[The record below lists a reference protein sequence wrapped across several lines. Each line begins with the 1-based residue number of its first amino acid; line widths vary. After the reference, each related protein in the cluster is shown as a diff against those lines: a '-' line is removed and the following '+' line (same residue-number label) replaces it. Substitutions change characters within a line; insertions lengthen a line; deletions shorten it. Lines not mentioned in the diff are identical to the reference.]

1 VVRKRKDI
9 GKWEVSLYLGGKRI
23 RRTSPVQTRKGAQQY
38 ERQLQ
43 QEYLDL
49 LMSKESLRKPIQID
63 EFAVTWLETYVAV
76 NKRPSSLAGDE
87 RVLRLHLL
95 PFFSGKQ
102 LDEIRSL
109 DVERFKAAQLQ
120 KGMKK
125 KSINNHLAV
134 LTKLLRTADEWGYQV
149 KLPTVKWFRDNSGRL
164 DFLTAEEAN
173 SLLMHVDEKWYPL
186 VLTALR
192 TGMRRGELIAL
203 KWSCVDFIRN
213 TVTVEQSDWQG
224 ILGPTKNGESR
235 TLPMSR
241 ELAQVLRQHRQHS
254 PESKFVF
261 CNRDGTRLRFTQIKR
276 PIYCACREARLR
288 KMQWH
293 TFRHTFASH
302 LVMAGVGLKEVQEL
316 MGHKT
321 LSMTLRYAH
330 LTPNALADAV
340 EKLSDLSAQAK
351 AAPSL
356 KLIEGTA

>member
-1 VVRKRKDI
+1 MVRKRKDI

-23 RRTSPVQTRKGAQQY
+23 RRTSPIQSRKGAQQY

-43 QEYLDL
+43 QEYLDS
-49 LMSKESLRKPIQID
+49 LMSKESSKKPIQID

-95 PFFSGKQ
+95 PFFSGKL

-149 KLPTVKWFRDNSGRL
+149 KIPSVKWFRDTSQRL
-164 DFLTAEEAN
+164 DFLSAEEAN
-173 SLLMHVDEKWYPL
+173 SLLLHVDKKWYPL

-203 KWSCVDFIRN
+203 KWSCVDFILN
-213 TVTVEQSDWQG
+213 TTTVERSDWRG
-224 ILGPTKNGESR
+224 ILGPTKNGETR
-235 TLPMSR
+235 ILPMSR
-241 ELAQVLRQHRQHS
+241 ELAEVLKRHRQHS
-254 PESKFVF
+254 PESEFVF
-261 CNRDGTRLRFTQIKR
+261 CNSDGSRLRFTQIKR
-276 PIYCACREARLR
+276 PIYRACREAKLR
-288 KMQWH
+288 RVQWH

-330 LTPNALADAV
+330 LAPNALSDAV
-340 EKLSDLSAQAK
+340 EKLTDLNEQAK
-351 AAPSL
+351 AAPPL
-356 KLIEGTA
+356 KVIGRTA